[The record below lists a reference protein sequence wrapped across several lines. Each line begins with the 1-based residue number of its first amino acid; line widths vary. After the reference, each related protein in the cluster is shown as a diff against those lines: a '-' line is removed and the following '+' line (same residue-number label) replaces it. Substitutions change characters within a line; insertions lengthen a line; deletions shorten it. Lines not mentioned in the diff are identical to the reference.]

1 VHEKVRTQFY
11 FPLTRSFIMFKANR
25 RFLGILSACTIL
37 ALSATTTPS
46 AQAAETARL
55 SPDAQSLLDTETKR
69 FQAQVQSDV
78 AALKAAIA
86 DDAVYIHAN
95 GVEQYKNEYLSD
107 VAAGKVRWRS
117 FELNEQAA
125 RILGDVGLTHGMMV
139 INVGVDRRILVRT
152 SGVYVKRGGEW
163 QLLSWQSTPVPES
176 K

>member
-1 VHEKVRTQFY
+1 MSKQ
-11 FPLTRSFIMFKANR
+11 NR
-25 RFLGILSACTIL
+25 RHVGILSAC
-37 ALSATTTPS
+37 ALLIMSVAS
-46 AQAAETARL
+46 LQAVRGANVSVDT
-55 SPDAQSLLDTETKR
+55 QQLLETETKR

-86 DDAVYIHAN
+86 DDALYIHAN
-95 GVEQYKNEYLSD
+95 GVKQNKDEYLSD

-117 FELNEQAA
+117 FELNEQTA
-125 RILGDVGLTHGMMV
+125 RILGEVGVTHGMMV

-152 SGVYVKRGGEW
+152 SGVYIKRGGHW